1 MAGEAWKVF
10 TSDEKYQQT
19 HWRAFQRTGCLLT
32 VEGLPAYDVPP
43 PSLLDPSEGTPS
55 PNKGK
60 EPSSNG
66 SEGSDI
72 DINIVDFLCNE
83 ENIDNELDVMVENLD
98 FV

>member
-1 MAGEAWKVF
+1 MPKQFNSSA
-10 TSDEKYQQT
+10 SQKYQQT
-19 HWRAFQRTGCLLT
+19 HWRA
-32 VEGLPAYDVPP
+32 VEGLPAYDVPT

-72 DINIVDFLCNE
+72 DINIADFLCNE
-83 ENIDNELDVMVENLD
+83 ENIDNELDVIVENLD